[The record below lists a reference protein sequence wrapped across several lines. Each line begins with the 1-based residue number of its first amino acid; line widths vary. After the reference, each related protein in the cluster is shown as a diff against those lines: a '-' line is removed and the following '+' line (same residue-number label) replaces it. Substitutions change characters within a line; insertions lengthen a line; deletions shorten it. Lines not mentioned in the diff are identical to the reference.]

1 MKNQNKTT
9 AAFFDLDLT
18 LTQKDSFRCF
28 LAWFYLGRMSG
39 WIFLPQ
45 LLLWGVMRKLKMIT
59 HTRFMEKMLTGLAG
73 MDKDRVYGLGQIFFD
88 KHRKG
93 LLRPKGLDRVRAHQA
108 RGDKVFIVSGAPDI
122 YVGAV
127 SAFLGCDGYAC
138 TILDMDN
145 GPFTGKIL
153 GSACLAHEKP
163 GRLNA
168 MAQQFSID
176 LKRSVAYSD
185 HESDLPFFA
194 FVGQGVAVSPTPV
207 LARVARARGWPV
219 LFW

>member
-1 MKNQNKTT
+1 MKNQNRKI

-18 LTQKDSFRCF
+18 LTQKDSFRSF
-28 LAWFYLGRMSG
+28 MAWFYLRNASG
-39 WIFLPQ
+39 WIWLPT
-45 LLLWGVMRKLKMIT
+45 LLFWGLMRKLRMIT
-59 HTRFMEKMLTGLAG
+59 HTRFMEKMLSGMAG
-73 MDKDRVYGLGQIFFD
+73 MDKKGVYGLGKNFFNEQL
-88 KHRKG
+88 KN

-127 SAFLGCDGYAC
+127 SRFLGCDGYAC

-163 GRLNA
+163 GRLKA

-176 LKRSVAYSD
+176 LKKSVAYSD